1 MRFEGAL
8 VPFFC
13 AHFTQISKEDKD
25 MFKQFKTTGGIST
38 IGITEEGKV
47 TYSVGR
53 KKTTFDLSDCDAITY
68 EKTVITKDMLSGTGE
83 PEPWM
88 WLVIN
93 EGENRL
99 EDNNNQTETRRH
111 CSYSEQN
118 DKWETLKADND
129 VLDAVLCSLE
139 RESVKRAI
147 TSLEPRQQ
155 ELVRDIYYSGM
166 SMADVARRDGVAK
179 SSVTKRM
186 ARIINQL
193 KNYLKN
199 IE

>member
-1 MRFEGAL
+1 
-8 VPFFC
+8 
-13 AHFTQISKEDKD
+13 
-25 MFKQFKTTGGIST
+25 MFKQFKTAGGIST
-38 IGITEEGKV
+38 IEITEEGKV
-47 TYSVGR
+47 TYSVGK
-53 KKTTFDLSDCDAITY
+53 KKTTFDLSDCDAIPSGHTATY
-68 EKTVITKDMLSGTGE
+68 ERTVITKDMLSGTGE
-83 PEPWM
+83 LEPWM

-99 EDNNNQTETRRH
+99 ENNNNQAETRRH

-147 TSLEPRQQ
+147 AGLEPRQQ
-155 ELVRDIYYSGM
+155 ELVRDIYYRGL
-166 SMADVARRDGVAK
+166 SMADVARRDGVTK

-193 KNYLKN
+193 KNHLKS
-199 IE
+199 IK

>member
-1 MRFEGAL
+1 ML
-8 VPFFC
+8 
-13 AHFTQISKEDKD
+13 
-25 MFKQFKTTGGIST
+25 KQFKTAGGIIT
-38 IGITEEGKV
+38 IEITEEGKV
-47 TYSVGR
+47 IYSVGR
-53 KKTTFDLSDCDAITY
+53 KKTTFNLSDCDAIPSGHTVAY

-83 PEPWM
+83 LEPWM
-88 WLVIN
+88 WIVIN

-99 EDNNNQTETRRH
+99 ENNNNQTETRRH

-118 DKWETLKADND
+118 DKWETLKAGDD

-147 TSLEPRQQ
+147 AGLEPSQQ

-166 SMADVARRDGVAK
+166 SMADVARRDGVTR
-179 SSVTKRM
+179 SSVTRRM
-186 ARIINQL
+186 ARIIKQL
-193 KNYLKN
+193 KNYLIN